1 MSNINKLIGVLSAV
15 AVVMAPGLASA
26 KDRLQV
32 VLAATGVIPDEQTK
46 TSVIGGGLDVTNRAV
61 PSLQIEYFF
70 TKNIS
75 TELFCCLTRHSATA
89 TDTLIGDVPLA
100 RVTLFPPI
108 LTLKYRLRN
117 LGPFEPYVGAGINY
131 TQFFDE
137 SIPAGSPVTAI
148 RFDDSVG
155 PAVQFG
161 VDYKLSDR
169 FYVRADA
176 RRVWLNSDVSIQAGA
191 TAIQAEVQINP
202 WIPSVGVGY
211 RF

>member
-1 MSNINKLIGVLSAV
+1 VGKFNKLIGALSAV
-15 AVVMAPGLASA
+15 TVLMAPGLAMA
-26 KDRLQV
+26 KDHLQV
-32 VLAATGVIPDEQTK
+32 VLAATGVIPDEQNK
-46 TSVIGGGLDVTNRAV
+46 TSVIGGGLDVTNRGI

-100 RVTLFPPI
+100 RLTLFPPI

-117 LGPFEPYVGAGINY
+117 LGPFEPYIGVGINY

-148 RFDDSVG
+148 RFEDSVG

-161 VDYKLSDR
+161 VDYKISDR

-176 RRVWLNSDVSIQAGA
+176 RRVWLNSHVDIQAGA
-191 TAIQAEVQINP
+191 VDIDAEVEINP
-202 WIPSVGVGY
+202 WIPSVGVGF